1 MQVLYEFKGGYQM
14 LYCGGSTPTPVE
26 YRARIHWS
34 QYVSRFAELLPQVTD
49 MNRCIFNV
57 HVPPFGTALD
67 ACPKLDKDLR
77 VVYEMGL
84 PAQVHAGCQTLMDII
99 KQHRPPL
106 GLHGHIHEGRAK
118 INIGKTICINP
129 GSVYPE
135 GILQGALITLR
146 HGEVTQANLMQ
157 GSDRDSDR
165 EHIQKREGRM
175 SVTDVGGDKRI
186 FLRKASG
193 LIRTAGL
200 LDTFIYNLGVVGL
213 GLGVGS
219 MLYYGP
225 AFYPQGNLIW
235 GSIIAGI
242 AMAMISFGFITWTI
256 TLPRS
261 GGIYVF
267 GSRILPP
274 ALALTMSLVEIT
286 AWLFLLRHRRLLDR
300 HPRVGPDVCPEL
312 NLLTGKQI
320 FLTISQTMLQP
331 WATFLI
337 GSVILLL
344 SQVVLSYG
352 MRFYLTLNKWVF
364 ILAMASTF
372 FLIAVL
378 ALATREQFVTN
389 LNELVGPSLG
399 VPDAYNAIIAS
410 GKEKGWGEAGFDL
423 WQTLLVCDWPFL
435 PLIGAAFS
443 IAIGGE
449 IKSVTKSQTVGM
461 LGAVFCATLASC
473 CHDRCL
479 RVFGL
484 SSWPCRLQCALRKWR
499 PDHANRPGHFPAHR
513 NSYEVSADHYSHI
526 DRSCI
531 VDVDVIP
538 AMHTFG
544 VRAIVAWAFDQ
555 VAPAPIATIS
565 EKYHT
570 PIVAITVTTVVN
582 LIFMAL
588 FVFTPWFSKIVI
600 LIEAAVLAWSVV
612 LAAGIFFPYLR
623 PQLYESPPSLVNGFW
638 VCQS

>member
-1 MQVLYEFKGGYQM
+1 
-14 LYCGGSTPTPVE
+14 
-26 YRARIHWS
+26 
-34 QYVSRFAELLPQVTD
+34 
-49 MNRCIFNV
+49 
-57 HVPPFGTALD
+57 
-67 ACPKLDKDLR
+67 
-77 VVYEMGL
+77 
-84 PAQVHAGCQTLMDII
+84 
-99 KQHRPPL
+99 
-106 GLHGHIHEGRAK
+106 
-118 INIGKTICINP
+118 
-129 GSVYPE
+129 
-135 GILQGALITLR
+135 
-146 HGEVTQANLMQ
+146 
-157 GSDRDSDR
+157 
-165 EHIQKREGRM
+165 M
-175 SVTDVGGDKRI
+175 SVTDIGGDKRI

-200 LDTFIYNLGVVGL
+200 MDTFIYNLGVVSI

-225 AFYPQGNLIW
+225 AFYPQGDLIW
-235 GSIIAGI
+235 GSIIAGV

-286 AWLFLLRHRRLLDR
+286 AWLFYCAIAAYWIVILALA
-300 HPRVGPDVCPEL
+300 PMFAAL
-312 NLLTGKQI
+312 NLLTGNEI

-372 FLIAVL
+372 FLIVVL
-378 ALATREQFVTN
+378 ALSTREQFVTN

-410 GKEKGWGEAGFDL
+410 GKEKGWGEAGFDF
-423 WQTLLVCDWPFL
+423 WQTLLVSNWPFL

-449 IKSVTKSQTVGM
+449 IKSVTKSQSVGM
-461 LGAVFCATLASC
+461 LGAVFCATVAFVVTVWLAYK
-473 CHDRCL
+473 
-479 RVFGL
+479 VFGFEFL
-484 SSWPCRLQCALRKWR
+484 GTSVFNSLTANGGLTTPTDPSIALLTGILTKSPLISILTSLGLALWMWMW
-499 PDHANRPGHFPAHR
+499 
-513 NSYEVSADHYSHI
+513 
-526 DRSCI
+526 
-531 VDVDVIP
+531 IP

-544 VRAIVAWAFDQ
+544 VRAVVAWAFDQ
-555 VAPAPIATIS
+555 VAPAPLATIS

-612 LAAGIFFPYLR
+612 LAAGMFFPYLR
-623 PQLYESPPSLVNGFW
+623 PQLYEKSPIASKTVFGLPIMTVACFLGFIATQFYFW
-638 VCQS
+638 TLYFDPNAAGHDPTQVMIVAGVFVLGFAFYYIMKLIKRSQGIDVTLAFKEIPIE